1 MSTASPAFA
10 APKANPLKQG
20 IVYTALGDS
29 IAYGTGATDQYGY
42 TDMLNEHLTRINGTG
57 QYFNLS
63 ADGVTS
69 SMLSTALYN
78 SYQVQGAVAAADV
91 ITISIGGNDLLGLFL
106 SGFGQLIVDNYS
118 IPVEPFVN
126 FNQLMMDLKGWQANP
141 YDPEYSHFN
150 QLLIDLA
157 GQFPSAVGGFNYNW
171 LEIIGRII
179 ELNPDADIYVNTVY
193 NPFVNI
199 PILHDAIDPFIQ
211 ALNVAIEDY
220 ADDFDY
226 KVVDVYSAFQGYR
239 NPKKLAVG
247 DLSNL
252 VEFIM
257 DPTTV
262 PVPLHPTDLG
272 YKFIFNM
279 HKDLMD

>member
-1 MSTASPAFA
+1 MKKFKVLLSILLILIMSIASPAFA

-42 TDMLNEHLTRINGTG
+42 TDMFNEHLTRINGTG

-78 SYQVQGAVAAADV
+78 SDQVQGAVAAADV

-126 FNQLMMDLKGWQANP
+126 FNQLMMDLEGW
-141 YDPEYSHFN
+141 
-150 QLLIDLA
+150 
-157 GQFPSAVGGFNYNW
+157 
-171 LEIIGRII
+171 
-179 ELNPDADIYVNTVY
+179 
-193 NPFVNI
+193 
-199 PILHDAIDPFIQ
+199 
-211 ALNVAIEDY
+211 
-220 ADDFDY
+220 
-226 KVVDVYSAFQGYR
+226 
-239 NPKKLAVG
+239 
-247 DLSNL
+247 
-252 VEFIM
+252 
-257 DPTTV
+257 
-262 PVPLHPTDLG
+262 
-272 YKFIFNM
+272 
-279 HKDLMD
+279 